1 MRRLL
6 TRLSLALPLVALGS
20 FGCATTSAAAPAPAV
35 TVNSAT
41 ATESKL
47 WLAGQLDASALPAT
61 FRLRTDLGCAH
72 DAALET
78 AMRGATFSVG
88 LGAVELEDAFACAID
103 IDSVDTALPP
113 ITVTPGADATTTST
127 DIRLEPSFAVAA
139 VDLEARSGHV
149 IRFTVIS
156 DSPLAEAHVTLAGT
170 TYGATLAPALPDAE
184 EGTLAIFEVPARAWA
199 SAVIEGAKAHVDARQ
214 ASGDYRSLV
223 LTPLARIEIEIE
235 TLSEAPTDAEEP
247 TSEP

>member
-6 TRLSLALPLVALGS
+6 TRLSLALPLLS

-35 TVNSAT
+35 TVSSAT
-41 ATESKL
+41 AAESKL
-47 WLAGQLDASALPAT
+47 WLAGQLDASSLPAT

-78 AMRGATFSVG
+78 TMRAGTFSVG
-88 LGAVELEDAFACAID
+88 LGAGDLEDAFACAID
-103 IDSVDTALPP
+103 VDSGEVALPP

-127 DIRLEPSFAVAA
+127 DIRLDPSFAVAA

-149 IRFTVIS
+149 VRFTVIS

-170 TYGATLAPALPDAE
+170 TYGARLAPALPDDAE

-199 SAVIEGAKAHVDARQ
+199 SAVIDGAKAHVDAKQ
-214 ASGDYRSLV
+214 ESGDYRSLV
-223 LTPLARIEIEIE
+223 LAPLARIE